1 MAVRRCTPQCIIEK
15 ERAIVKLRQAERR
28 LRRITEILTI
38 RVLSEQDKLMY
49 IGIALQ
55 DWI

>member
-38 RVLSEQDKLMY
+38 RVLSEQDKLIY
-49 IGIALQ
+49 IGKALQ